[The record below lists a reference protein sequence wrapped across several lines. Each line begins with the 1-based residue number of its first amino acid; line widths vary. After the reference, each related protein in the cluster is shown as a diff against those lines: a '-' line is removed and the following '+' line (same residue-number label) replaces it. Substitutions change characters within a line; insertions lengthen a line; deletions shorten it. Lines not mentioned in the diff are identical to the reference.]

1 MLSVLLTL
9 SDRLMEGV
17 LVAMN
22 QDSLRVVLRGIGDA
36 VELRRVGGCWR
47 GEDNRPVD
55 FEVMLIDRHGEID
68 LVGEARPRVMV
79 AGCA

>member
-1 MLSVLLTL
+1 MLSVILTL

-22 QDSLRVVLRGIGDA
+22 QDSVRVVLRGIGDA

-47 GEDNRPVD
+47 AEDDRPVD

-68 LVGEARPRVMV
+68 LFPESRPRVMV